1 MKNVRKLAVGLGV
14 SALLVVGWVA
24 PQTSAEAV
32 APMGYTVIAGDGSCD
47 LATLDLVT
55 GTLTDLPA
63 ASSAEA
69 CAIDLAAA
77 PDGTV
82 YGIGDRQLRRPSAS
96 TATWPRPPRSAP
108 SSPTPPTA
116 PPRTTPIVVEDGTDG
131 GIVYGGIAVSASGT
145 IYVHLVDRRARL
157 RHRRPEPEHH
167 PPGRRPAVRRRL
179 RVPLHPRRRHRRGH
193 PGGHHRPVPDALL
206 RPHLVRRAHHH
217 RRPRRR
223 TAEWG
228 TESTSTGEVTVGAAV
243 AEVPLGYDCDSTA
256 GGPLWS
262 LQSPNGG
269 IVTAQASEV
278 TINTVD
284 PATGA
289 LTEIVPVSDSAA
301 DLMALAVVPTAARP
315 TPIDVANANDVA
327 PAFTG

>member
-82 YGIGDRQLRRPSAS
+82 YGIGIPDFGPVSIAA
-96 TATWPRPPRSAP
+96 ATWPRPPRPAR

-116 PPRTTPIVVEDGTDG
+116 PPPP
-131 GIVYGGIAVSASGT
+131 
-145 IYVHLVDRRARL
+145 
-157 RHRRPEPEHH
+157 RPSSS
-167 PPGRRPAVRRRL
+167 
-179 RVPLHPRRRHRRGH
+179 
-193 PGGHHRPVPDALL
+193 
-206 RPHLVRRAHHH
+206 
-217 RRPRRR
+217 R
-223 TAEWG
+223 TA
-228 TESTSTGEVTVGAAV
+228 
-243 AEVPLGYDCDSTA
+243 
-256 GGPLWS
+256 
-262 LQSPNGG
+262 
-269 IVTAQASEV
+269 
-278 TINTVD
+278 
-284 PATGA
+284 
-289 LTEIVPVSDSAA
+289 
-301 DLMALAVVPTAARP
+301 PTAASSTAASP
-315 TPIDVANANDVA
+315 
-327 PAFTG
+327 